1 MYASDILF
9 AILLIIAIFEAC
21 RRKMGNPLVI
31 ITLVFVAY
39 AFLGKY
45 IPGFLNQPGMTLKKF
60 TSLVYLTTDGIFGS
74 PSMPRPPMWSC
85 SSCWALS

>member
-1 MYASDILF
+1 
-9 AILLIIAIFEAC
+9 
-21 RRKMGNPLVI
+21 MGNPLVI

-60 TSLVYLTTDGIFGS
+60 TSLVYLTTDGILAP